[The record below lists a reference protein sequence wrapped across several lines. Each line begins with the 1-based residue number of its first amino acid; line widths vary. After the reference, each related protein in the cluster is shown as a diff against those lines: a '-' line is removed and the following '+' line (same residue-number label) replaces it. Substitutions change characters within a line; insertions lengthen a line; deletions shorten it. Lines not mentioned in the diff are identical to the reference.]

1 MKRIF
6 FVVFVTISTLI
17 SCKSNRYHIQS
28 IEGKQININK
38 KIASDTQF
46 LEYIAPYRTHIEEEL
61 NTILTYNPTD
71 LVKDIPQLNTPLSN
85 LMADAAYEQAQPVFL
100 GRTGKNIDFAMFNWG
115 GIRSDLPKGNVTT
128 RSVFNLMPFENRLVI
143 IEMTGEKIMEL
154 AHYLIQMK
162 KSHPLSKQIELHF
175 AQDTI
180 ISLKIN
186 GKDVKKDQ
194 HYFVCTSDYLANG
207 GDKMDFFKNPIS
219 LLDIDYLFR
228 NALIDYFTKIDTIQV
243 QSDNRFKQL

>member
-1 MKRIF
+1 MKKNF
-6 FVVFVTISTLI
+6 FVIFATIFIFI

-28 IEGKQININK
+28 IKGKQININQEMV
-38 KIASDTQF
+38 SDTQISD
-46 LEYIAPYRTHIEEEL
+46 YITPYRTHIEEEL

-71 LVKDIPQLNTPLSN
+71 LVKDVPELNAPLCN
-85 LMADAAYEQAQPVFL
+85 LMADAAYQQAQPVFFH
-100 GRTGKNIDFAMFNWG
+100 RTGKNIDFALFNWG
-115 GIRSDLPKGNVTT
+115 GVRSDLPKGNVTT

-143 IEMTGEKIMEL
+143 VEITGEKIYEM

-175 AQDTI
+175 TQDTI
-180 ISLKIN
+180 VSLKIN
-186 GKDVKKDQ
+186 GKAVEKDQ

-207 GDKMDFFKNPIS
+207 GDKMDFFRNPIS

-228 NALIDYFTKIDTIQV
+228 NALIDFFTKIDTIQV
-243 QSDNRFKQL
+243 RSDNRFKQL